1 MPEQINAGQ
10 NNLRFLDLFAG
21 AGGLS
26 EGFIRAGFQP
36 VAHVEMNSAAC
47 YTLKTRMAR
56 YWLVEN
62 NREETYINYLK
73 NLITRGELYKLVP
86 EKIISSVINTEIGE
100 DTLSEIFSDI
110 NEING
115 NKKIDLIIGGPPCQ
129 AYSLVGR
136 SRDSKKMVGDK
147 RNYLYKYYAKFL
159 EKYQPE
165 YFLFEN
171 VLGLLSAKDESN
183 NCYLDDMKKVFGDIG
198 YTVETKKISAVDF
211 GVLQNRERIILV
223 GRLKGNAL
231 QYPEPEK
238 WNPGRVCVREIF
250 RDLPFLKSG
259 KGKIGPCKTKK
270 YDRSYLYDAGIKD
283 DIFPVTLHQARPNT
297 EQDLEIYRL
306 VVELWNKEKKRLD
319 YNMLPNYLKTHNN
332 RDAFTDRFKVVAAN
346 LKYSHT
352 VVAHI
357 AKDGHYY
364 IHPNIKQNR
373 SITPREAAR
382 LQTFPD
388 DFYFET
394 DSGIPGRSA
403 AFRQIGNAVPVLM
416 AERIAKKLLEVW

>member
-1 MPEQINAGQ
+1 
-10 NNLRFLDLFAG
+10 
-21 AGGLS
+21 
-26 EGFIRAGFQP
+26 
-36 VAHVEMNSAAC
+36 
-47 YTLKTRMAR
+47 MAR